1 MRFFIIC
8 LLSLF
13 LGSCSCSG
21 SGGKERL
28 RIGVDPSWSPLNFD
42 ELQPY
47 VNGYAEDLLL
57 EISQYSGLE
66 FEKVQANWDSLLD
79 GMQRGQYDAAL
90 TSLPPYS
97 FNQAKYDFSIDFLAL
112 GPVLVATTNA
122 KYTEPHQLSGE
133 LVGVLMGDPAVLL
146 LEKYPEI
153 IIRPFNSVPE
163 LLDAV
168 VSGELEAAVLDRL
181 PAMSYVRDLYADQ
194 LKIASEPLAKSGL
207 HLIAPKGKL
216 QPLIRAFDKSI
227 ERFSKKDKLS
237 KLQKKWHLD

>member
-1 MRFFIIC
+1 MRFFFVCI
-8 LLSLF
+8 LSLF
-13 LGSCSCSG
+13 LSSCSCSG
-21 SGGKERL
+21 SGGKDRL

-57 EISQYSGLE
+57 EVSRYSGLE

-79 GMQRGQYDAAL
+79 GMQRGQYDAVL

-97 FNQAKYDFSIDFLAL
+97 FNRAKYDFSVDFLAL
-112 GPVLVATTNA
+112 GPVLITASNS
-122 KYTEPHQLSGE
+122 KYTEPRQLSGE

-168 VSGELEAAVLDRL
+168 VSTELEAAVLDRL
-181 PAMSYVRDLYADQ
+181 PATSYVRDLYSDQ
-194 LKIASEPLAKSGL
+194 LKIASQPLVKTGL
-207 HLIAPKGKL
+207 HLVVPKGKS
-216 QPLIRAFDKSI
+216 QVLIRAFDKSI
-227 ERFSKKDKLS
+227 QRFSKKDTLS